1 MRHLTSNEID
11 ELNQDARITRELRE
25 HFMRCETCQRRVAQA
40 QRYERVL
47 SGLERV
53 EPAGE
58 LAAQII
64 ARLPQQARVVSNNA
78 WLGVATLIA
87 AMIGLALAYQTA
99 FLLRANGAF
108 DLVSYYTAQPE
119 IVTMYPN
126 QALGTLAAAVPWLT
140 VAISLVM
147 LAVTFLLTVRWTSRS
162 VRVMG

>member
-1 MRHLTSNEID
+1 MRHLTPNEID
-11 ELNQDARITRELRE
+11 ELNSDSRIARELRE
-25 HFMRCETCQRRVAQA
+25 HFKQCETCQGRVAQA
-40 QRYERVL
+40 QRFERVL
-47 SGLERV
+47 SGLERA
-53 EPAGE
+53 EPAGD
-58 LAAQII
+58 LSAQII
-64 ARLPQQARVVSNNA
+64 ARLPREARSTSTNA

-99 FLLRANGAF
+99 FLLWANGAF

-126 QALGTLAAAVPWLT
+126 QALGTLAAAIPWLT

-162 VRVMG
+162 VRVVG